1 MIFLT
6 KYANNSTSRRQTLL
20 IKPSKNLAEINDL
33 DGFFME
39 NNNIQLTDCLL
50 TVGDLQARLKLS
62 RTAVYA
68 HIRAGRLPKPIKFG
82 KSARWK
88 ASVISDVIANLG
100 S

>member
-1 MIFLT
+1 M
-6 KYANNSTSRRQTLL
+6 LL
-20 IKPSKNLAEINDL
+20 VQSSKKLAEINDL
-33 DGFFME
+33 YGIFME

-50 TVGDLQARLKLS
+50 TVADLQARLKLS
-62 RTAVYA
+62 RTAVYT

-100 S
+100 A

>member
-1 MIFLT
+1 
-6 KYANNSTSRRQTLL
+6 
-20 IKPSKNLAEINDL
+20 
-33 DGFFME
+33 ME
-39 NNNIQLTDCLL
+39 NNNIDLNDYLL
-50 TVGDLQARLKLS
+50 TVEDLQSRLKLS

-68 HIRAGRLPKPIKFG
+68 NIRAGRLPKPIKIG